1 MNDDWYSDDTAT
13 FGDRVT
19 AAREAAGL
27 SPRDLARRI
36 GVREGTVAAW
46 EEDQADPRAN
56 KLQMLAGLLNVSLMW
71 LLTGEGPGIAAP
83 GAGSASGEK
92 ADAADLAGIGDLR
105 AELIAARR
113 DLARATERLGRIDRQ
128 LAAVLE
134 GQ

>member
-71 LLTGEGPGIAAP
+71 LLNGAGDGVAPPGEAAP
-83 GAGSASGEK
+83 LS
-92 ADAADLAGIGDLR
+92 ADARALLAEMREVRGEI
-105 AELIAARR
+105 EAATQR
-113 DLARATERLGRIDRQ
+113 LAL
-128 LAAVLE
+128 LE
-134 GQ
+134 GQFRHLLDGGAE